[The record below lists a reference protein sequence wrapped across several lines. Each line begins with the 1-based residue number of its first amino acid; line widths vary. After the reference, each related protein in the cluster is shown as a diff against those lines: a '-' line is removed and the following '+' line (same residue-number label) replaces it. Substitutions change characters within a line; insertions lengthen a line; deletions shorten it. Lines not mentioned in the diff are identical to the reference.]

1 VGTSVSAPVLD
12 GNEVAYVT
20 DAVKTGWLTHHGSYE
35 HKFEALFARII
46 GRPSLATSSGTGA
59 LHLALLASGIGR
71 DDEVIVPALTFAAT
85 ASVVLAVGAKPVLV
99 DVDRI
104 GCIDPEEI
112 EDKITHRTRAIMP
125 VHLYGNPCD
134 MPSISGI
141 AKECGLRVI
150 EDSCEALGLVPS
162 TADITCYSFYA
173 NKIITTG
180 EGGMICGEFGKAEE
194 WRNGGFDSDYYHE
207 LPGLNYRMTNLQAAL
222 GLAQLERIDEL
233 LLRRLKVV
241 SYYRGNLKGFGR
253 WLFCYQTPEP
263 KKLAQYLK
271 DCDVE
276 TRPIFYPLHLLPPFR
291 QPGDYPNAEWVWKN
305 HLCLPTGPHL
315 KEEEQINVLDLIHR
329 FQNERQHM
337 A

>member
-1 VGTSVSAPVLD
+1 LRLSEPDLS
-12 GNEVAYVT
+12 GNELAYVT
-20 DAVKTGWLTHHGSYE
+20 DAIKTGWISHKGSYE
-35 HKFEALFARII
+35 AKFESAFTKLI

-59 LHLALLASGIGR
+59 LHLALLALGIGR

-99 DVDRI
+99 DVDST
-104 GCIDPEEI
+104 GCIDPDEI

-141 AKECGLRVI
+141 AKEYGLKVI

-180 EGGMICGEFGKAEE
+180 EGGMICGEFGKAGQ
-194 WRNGGFDSDYYHE
+194 WRDGGFDAEYYHDI
-207 LPGLNYRMTNLQAAL
+207 PGLNYRMTNLQAAL
-222 GLAQLERIDEL
+222 GLAQLERLGEL
-233 LLRRLKVV
+233 LVSRLKVV

-253 WLFCYQTPEP
+253 WLYCYQTSEP

-271 DCDVE
+271 DRDVE

-291 QPGDYPNAEWVWKN
+291 QAGDFPNAEWVWRN

-315 KEEEQINVLDLIHR
+315 EEEKIKNVLLLIHR
-329 FQNERQHM
+329 FQNEYQHM

>member
-1 VGTSVSAPVLD
+1 LRLSEPDLS
-12 GNEVAYVT
+12 GNELAYVT
-20 DAVKTGWLTHHGSYE
+20 DAVKTGWLSHKGSYE
-35 HKFEALFARII
+35 AKFESAFSKIV

-85 ASVVLAVGAKPVLV
+85 ASVVLAVGAKPILV
-99 DVDRI
+99 DVDRT

-112 EDKITHRTRAIMP
+112 EDKITHKTRAIMP

-141 AKECGLRVI
+141 AKEYGLKVI

-180 EGGMICGEFGKAEE
+180 EGGMICGDFGKAQQ
-194 WRNGGFDSDYYHE
+194 WRDGGFDAEYYHDI
-207 LPGLNYRMTNLQAAL
+207 PGLNYRMTNLQAAI
-222 GLAQLERIDEL
+222 GLAQLERLGEL
-233 LLRRLKVV
+233 LVSRLKVV

-253 WLFCYQTPEP
+253 WLFCYQTSEP

-271 DCDVE
+271 DRDVE

-291 QPGDYPNAEWVWKN
+291 QAGDYPNAEWVWKN

-315 KEEEQINVLDLIHR
+315 EEEKIKNVLLLIHR
-329 FQNERQHM
+329 FQNEHQHV

>member
-315 KEEEQINVLDLIHR
+315 KEEEQINVLDLIHS

>member
-1 VGTSVSAPVLD
+1 MGLSEPDLS
-12 GNEVAYVT
+12 GNELKYVT
-20 DAVKTGWLTHHGSYE
+20 EAITSGWVSHRGQYE
-35 HKFEALFARII
+35 ERFEKAFTSLI

-59 LHLALLASGIGR
+59 LHLALLTSGIGR
-71 DDEVIVPALTFAAT
+71 DDEVIVPALTFSAT

-99 DVDRI
+99 DVDRT
-104 GCIDPEEI
+104 GCIDPDEI

-141 AKECGLRVI
+141 AKEYGLKII

-180 EGGMICGEFGKAEE
+180 EGGMICGDFGKAQQ
-194 WRNGGFDSDYYHE
+194 WRDGGFDAEYYHDI
-207 LPGLNYRMTNLQAAL
+207 PGLNYRMTNVQAAI
-222 GLAQLERIDEL
+222 GLAQLERLDEL
-233 LLRRLKVV
+233 LIKRLKVV

-271 DCDVE
+271 DRDVE

-291 QPGDYPNAEWVWKN
+291 QAGDFPNAEWVWRN

-315 KEEEQINVLDLIHR
+315 EEEKIKNVLLLIHR
-329 FQNERQHM
+329 FQNEYQHV